1 MADGKAVEEGAL
13 GFPWFLVR
21 DPSRFS
27 SPHNT
32 AAELAAPSSH
42 GPDGL
47 QCVLWPWAKAAAS
60 ITCTRVS
67 ASWVHRP
74 SQDRGWAA
82 VAKPKEMSRL

>member
-47 QCVLWPWAKAAAS
+47 QCVL
-60 ITCTRVS
+60 
-67 ASWVHRP
+67 
-74 SQDRGWAA
+74 
-82 VAKPKEMSRL
+82 